1 MTEIFTPP
9 LSCPTGASPDSP
21 LAVLFNIA
29 ASTAHLT
36 AGLAQDEERDG
47 AETAAADHVYTAYPD
62 TLGQAVDHDAWT
74 GYPALRD
81 HTLQPSA
88 VAPLGGGLWLHHTI
102 TADADYRDVLTLLV
116 PCTCRYGY
124 VPSLLEDEN
133 DLQELLRELRP
144 TGGHAVHS
152 GDTGGPYCASTP
164 ADSSSCAH
172 QPAR

>member
-1 MTEIFTPP
+1 MTEILTPP
-9 LSCPTGASPDSP
+9 LTCPTGASPDSP

-29 ASTAHLT
+29 ATSARFTLE
-36 AGLAQDEERDG
+36 EERES
-47 AETAAADHVYTAYPD
+47 AETTAADHIYTAYPD

-81 HTLQPSA
+81 NAVQPSA
-88 VAPLGGGLWLHHTI
+88 VAHLDGGLWLHHTI

-116 PCTCRYGY
+116 PCTCGHGY
-124 VPSLLEDEN
+124 VASLLEDEN
-133 DLQELLRELRP
+133 DLLELLEELRP

-164 ADSSSCAH
+164 I
-172 QPAR
+172 R